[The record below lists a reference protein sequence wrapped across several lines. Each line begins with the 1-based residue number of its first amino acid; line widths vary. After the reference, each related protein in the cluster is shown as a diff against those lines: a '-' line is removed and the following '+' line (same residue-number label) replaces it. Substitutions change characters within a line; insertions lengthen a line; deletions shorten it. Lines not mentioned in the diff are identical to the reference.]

1 MKYLNLGKLDYTKT
15 KRQKSEIILESS
27 PWCRRSLRRPLPG
40 SVAVVI
46 VTRPKP
52 EQRKRSQNRNK
63 KGKHLSSQPK
73 LVLNK
78 SLNHG
83 GAGHS
88 SLNLAAIAEAK
99 GVLPSNNG
107 GLEDSNFVAPLKNV
121 LGKMNGTTDQGNRS
135 EKPNLGNPRNS
146 TSSAILGNNGGLED
160 SNFVSPFK
168 NVLGKINGTTD
179 QGNRSKKPAL
189 SNPRISTFAA
199 ILGNNGGL
207 EDSNSVSPF
216 KNVLGKMNGTT
227 NQCNG
232 AHRPD
237 QLHHVPFSSFGN
249 VKKPASKGEA
259 CPSINIKGKKVQL
272 EEVSSLRNSELPHNK
287 ADFMDRD
294 VTNDEIRDVCFSL
307 HPNKAPGPDGFN
319 AHFFKKTWDIV
330 GEDVINAIQKF
341 FRSGHFLKEINATIL
356 ALVPKVPNPSKMKDF
371 RPISC
376 CNTLYKIIAKIIAN
390 RIKPCLP
397 DIINPSQSAFVAGRS
412 TGDNIL
418 HV

>member
-63 KGKHLSSQPK
+63 KGSMVNPILMVVSPPSMDSSPKHSSLPCLCSKKPSTSYSLVPPTSSTMENPPLSETPTSSISSVLPPISTMKDHSFPSSHKVSSDGVISILKANDSIKCNSGSNKGKHLSSQPK

-179 QGNRSKKPAL
+179 QGNRSEKPAL

-249 VKKPASKGEA
+249 VKKPTSKGEA

-287 ADFMDRD
+287 EWS
-294 VTNDEIRDVCFSL
+294 NYGYP
-307 HPNKAPGPDGFN
+307 HK
-319 AHFFKKTWDIV
+319 
-330 GEDVINAIQKF
+330 
-341 FRSGHFLKEINATIL
+341 
-356 ALVPKVPNPSKMKDF
+356 
-371 RPISC
+371 
-376 CNTLYKIIAKIIAN
+376 
-390 RIKPCLP
+390 
-397 DIINPSQSAFVAGRS
+397 
-412 TGDNIL
+412 
-418 HV
+418 